1 MTIFRPERSS
11 TPPAAVSS
19 AARIGYLLYAAWSAS
34 RGSGQVQKATSS
46 FLQQAVILAIGLC
59 FPTGHGRRP
68 SIGWGVKPVA
78 VPSLSRSPRIVVH

>member
-11 TPPAAVSS
+11 APPAAVSS

-59 FPTGHGRRP
+59 FPNGPGRKP
-68 SIGWGVKPVA
+68 SIGWGGRPA
-78 VPSLSRSPRIVVH
+78 TVPSLSRSRRIVVP